1 MNLPSYKQLEIKC
14 LNSIFQDT
22 TNSYKFYWFLSILD
36 EVVINGKTN
45 ISFHD
50 LSLSMLSKVWYPLDY
65 YKLSFGK
72 QDGLKPIAQ
81 FLNDILDIDNSVNSP
96 LLENQITSKLGI
108 EEQNLLSNRIKSI
121 IRWVPYRFIR
131 PFYAKESSGLPD
143 FKVNNFIIELSL
155 KDSKTPSPYK
165 LFPSHI
171 EVNSLWIE
179 YFHIHY
185 NILKGFINWHLV
197 RYLQK
202 HNPNVIGLS
211 EKLEKPIK
219 RDLTLAKTYWKQYL
233 VDIKSMNCIYSGI
246 EVNAKNMSLDHFIP
260 WSYVAHDKIWNIVP
274 TLVNINSQK
283 GNWLPS
289 LELYLESFLDIQLKA
304 YNYHKENGNNKLLE
318 DYLLL
323 FQDSKESSFKQLLG
337 NEIYSNIQIA
347 KHLGF
352 KEYFKF

>member
-1 MNLPSYKQLEIKC
+1 
-14 LNSIFQDT
+14 
-22 TNSYKFYWFLSILD
+22 
-36 EVVINGKTN
+36 
-45 ISFHD
+45 
-50 LSLSMLSKVWYPLDY
+50 
-65 YKLSFGK
+65 
-72 QDGLKPIAQ
+72 
-81 FLNDILDIDNSVNSP
+81 
-96 LLENQITSKLGI
+96 
-108 EEQNLLSNRIKSI
+108 
-121 IRWVPYRFIR
+121 
-131 PFYAKESSGLPD
+131 
-143 FKVNNFIIELSL
+143 
-155 KDSKTPSPYK
+155 
-165 LFPSHI
+165 
-171 EVNSLWIE
+171 
-179 YFHIHY
+179 
-185 NILKGFINWHLV
+185 
-197 RYLQK
+197 
-202 HNPNVIGLS
+202 
-211 EKLEKPIK
+211 
-219 RDLTLAKTYWKQYL
+219 
-233 VDIKSMNCIYSGI
+233 MNCIYSGI